1 MFSTPRSSLPEIAA
15 DYPRL
20 ELLESG
26 HIQDW
31 LSTRAAQLSDR
42 AHVNSNWADWLK
54 LTAIVTG
61 GLTAGLALSTPL
73 APAVLLLSLTS
84 YIAAVGEDREI
95 TREVYPVPWV
105 RMSLVEILRSA
116 MDEPYRKKKE
126 FTEKYTI
133 ITLTDGTQSTID
145 RPEIR
150 IEKERLFT
158 YLSLEDRS
166 EAAMLM
172 DNLTA
177 RKMSKP
183 EISAILA
190 ECPSNNRFL
199 LYRLILRE
207 YQDYGNLALTP
218 GQIQYLYR
226 EINDSYQLDQ
236 RQIDRFSNNPISVP
250 PRSIAPT
257 TPIVP
262 PIPVAPQNDR
272 PLQSQRRDIIE
283 EPPDYVID
291 LDRLIEESIATAPV
305 VQSPVAPAPPPVPQR
320 GMPKETGIEKI
331 LANPFESRAFFG
343 AQRTGKSYLVA
354 CTSQRLAEKG
364 IKVFHINLASLPDG
378 DDTRYWGHARSVRAD
393 LAMLDPGEA
402 RAVTGEALKLV
413 KDFREAGRGAILIC
427 DEWTIMGGLLHSYAE
442 YIESLTKLLGDT
454 ITSFKSSG
462 IQRQKAVWT
471 IAPDIIAGGLTDT
484 AKMAVKNLSLVLVA
498 IPPWE
503 TVTWQAEE
511 GGLINTV
518 SFSPGLYGQLKRN
531 YTGLIPPVHN
541 SFLAGSDRI
550 VFTDGH
556 WYPVGVDK
564 HSLKSSIKTIAFNPP
579 DPQPDAIAQEFST
592 LLNKE

>member
-1 MFSTPRSSLPEIAA
+1 MNLTHHYPTHLDLDSIAA
-15 DYPRL
+15 DYPDRSILEADGQVQRWLRL
-20 ELLESG
+20 RSEQLL
-26 HIQDW
+26 HQARH
-31 LSTRAAQLSDR
+31 LSRS
-42 AHVNSNWADWLK
+42 ADGAK
-54 LTAIVTG
+54 L
-61 GLTAGLALSTPL
+61 AGLASGVIGMLCHATPL
-73 APAVLLLSLTS
+73 GVVSAGLGVTAWGWAVFVDYTQTRSFNPLPGLREDLLEWL
-84 YIAAVGEDREI
+84 E
-95 TREVYPVPWV
+95 
-105 RMSLVEILRSA
+105 RMGDADQRA
-116 MDEPYRKKKE
+116 
-126 FTEKYTI
+126 KYETFMLDSGI
-133 ITLTDGTQSTID
+133 SQFQIKTL
-145 RPEIR
+145 EM
-150 IEKERLFT
+150 LT
-158 YLSLEDRS
+158 YLPLEQYA
-166 EAAMLM
+166 EAEFLLQSHDMVAH
-172 DNLTA
+172 
-177 RKMSKP
+177 
-183 EISAILA
+183 ILN
-190 ECPSNNRFL
+190 SIDQNIRFL
-199 LYRLILRE
+199 LYLRIRE
-207 YQDYGNLALTP
+207 HYINYGSL
-218 GQIQYLYR
+218 
-226 EINDSYQLDQ
+226 SSLDQ
-236 RQIDRFSNNPISVP
+236 KTIETAIENAKNDYSVNYGQVDRINNLTETRSYGRTPPLPAFQPPVP
-250 PRSIAPT
+250 

-291 LDRLIEESIATAPV
+291 LDRLVEEPIAPA
-305 VQSPVAPAPPPVPQR
+305 PVAPPSSPTAQR
-320 GMPKETGIEKI
+320 GMPKETGIEK
-331 LANPFESRAFFG
+331 LMSNPFESRAFFG

>member
-1 MFSTPRSSLPEIAA
+1 MNLTHHYPTHLDLDSIAA
-15 DYPRL
+15 DYPDRSILEADGQVQRWLRL
-20 ELLESG
+20 RSEQLL
-26 HIQDW
+26 HQARH
-31 LSTRAAQLSDR
+31 LSRS
-42 AHVNSNWADWLK
+42 ADGAK
-54 LTAIVTG
+54 L
-61 GLTAGLALSTPL
+61 AGLASGVIGMLCHATPL
-73 APAVLLLSLTS
+73 GVVSAGLGVTAWGWAVFVDYTQTRSFNPLPGLREDLLEWL
-84 YIAAVGEDREI
+84 E
-95 TREVYPVPWV
+95 
-105 RMSLVEILRSA
+105 RMGDADQRA
-116 MDEPYRKKKE
+116 
-126 FTEKYTI
+126 KYETFMLDSGI
-133 ITLTDGTQSTID
+133 SQFQIKTL
-145 RPEIR
+145 EM
-150 IEKERLFT
+150 LT
-158 YLSLEDRS
+158 YLPLEQYA
-166 EAAMLM
+166 EAEFLLQSHDMVAH
-172 DNLTA
+172 
-177 RKMSKP
+177 
-183 EISAILA
+183 ILN
-190 ECPSNNRFL
+190 SIDQNIRFL
-199 LYRLILRE
+199 LYLRIRE
-207 YQDYGNLALTP
+207 HYINYGSL
-218 GQIQYLYR
+218 
-226 EINDSYQLDQ
+226 SSLDQ
-236 RQIDRFSNNPISVP
+236 KTIETAIENAKNDYSVNYGQVDRINNLTETRSYGRTPPLPAFQPPVP
-250 PRSIAPT
+250 

-283 EPPDYVID
+283 EPEPDYVID
-291 LDRLIEESIATAPV
+291 LDRLVEEPIAPA
-305 VQSPVAPAPPPVPQR
+305 PVAPPSSPTAQR
-320 GMPKETGIEKI
+320 GMPKETGIEK
-331 LANPFESRAFFG
+331 LMSNPFESRAFFG

>member
-1 MFSTPRSSLPEIAA
+1 MNLTHHYPTHLDLDSIAA
-15 DYPRL
+15 DYPDRSILEADGQVQRWLRL
-20 ELLESG
+20 RSEQLL
-26 HIQDW
+26 HQARH
-31 LSTRAAQLSDR
+31 LSRS
-42 AHVNSNWADWLK
+42 ADGAK
-54 LTAIVTG
+54 L
-61 GLTAGLALSTPL
+61 AGLASGVIGMLCHATPL
-73 APAVLLLSLTS
+73 GVVSAGLGVTAWGWAVFVDYTQTRSFNPLPGLREDLLEWL
-84 YIAAVGEDREI
+84 E
-95 TREVYPVPWV
+95 
-105 RMSLVEILRSA
+105 RMGDADQRA
-116 MDEPYRKKKE
+116 
-126 FTEKYTI
+126 KYETFMLDSGI
-133 ITLTDGTQSTID
+133 SQFQIKTL
-145 RPEIR
+145 EM
-150 IEKERLFT
+150 LT
-158 YLSLEDRS
+158 YLPLEQYA
-166 EAAMLM
+166 EAEFLLQSHDMVAH
-172 DNLTA
+172 
-177 RKMSKP
+177 
-183 EISAILA
+183 ILN
-190 ECPSNNRFL
+190 SIDQNIRFL
-199 LYRLILRE
+199 LYLRIRE
-207 YQDYGNLALTP
+207 HYINYGSL
-218 GQIQYLYR
+218 
-226 EINDSYQLDQ
+226 SSLDQ
-236 RQIDRFSNNPISVP
+236 KTIETAIENAKNDYSVNYGQVDRINNLTETRSYGRTPPLPAFQPPVP
-250 PRSIAPT
+250 

-283 EPPDYVID
+283 EPKPDYVID
-291 LDRLIEESIATAPV
+291 LDRLIEEPIATAPV

>member
-1 MFSTPRSSLPEIAA
+1 MYSDQLPFRQTLQDITIGYPEVSWLENGYVTEWLQVRETSLY
-15 DYPRL
+15 D
-20 ELLESG
+20 
-26 HIQDW
+26 
-31 LSTRAAQLSDR
+31 RASQLSITIE
-42 AHVNSNWADWLK
+42 ATKISAL
-54 LTAIVTG
+54 VTG
-61 GLTAGLALSTPL
+61 LAGLACASSPLGIPALVLSGL
-73 APAVLLLSLTS
+73 GYVMSVLT
-84 YIAAVGEDREI
+84 DREDSRDLHPLPLSRMTGSDMI
-95 TREVYPVPWV
+95 KSIFDDRFRKATALHWDSMPEHRQKKFKLFSYLPLEQKAEAIFLMNNLSV
-105 RMSLVEILRSA
+105 RRGSGLPTV
-116 MDEPYRKKKE
+116 D
-126 FTEKYTI
+126 TV
-133 ITLTDGTQSTID
+133 
-145 RPEIR
+145 
-150 IEKERLFT
+150 
-158 YLSLEDRS
+158 LSDYQGES
-166 EAAMLM
+166 
-172 DNLTA
+172 
-177 RKMSKP
+177 
-183 EISAILA
+183 
-190 ECPSNNRFL
+190 RFL
-199 LYRLILRE
+199 LYRLLVREWQHEGDFCLRPE
-207 YQDYGNLALTP
+207 QLEKLYQTVEQVHRSDRPLPYRSQENALPLPSSPIYNDRPGSVDRPATQQNQITP
-218 GQIQYLYR
+218 
-226 EINDSYQLDQ
+226 
-236 RQIDRFSNNPISVP
+236 V
-250 PRSIAPT
+250 
-257 TPIVP
+257 VP

-291 LDRLIEESIATAPV
+291 LDRLIEEPIATA
-305 VQSPVAPAPPPVPQR
+305 PVAPAPPPVPQR

>member
-1 MFSTPRSSLPEIAA
+1 MNLTHHYPTHLDLDSIAA
-15 DYPRL
+15 DYPDRSILEADGQVQRWLRL
-20 ELLESG
+20 RSEQLL
-26 HIQDW
+26 HQARH
-31 LSTRAAQLSDR
+31 LSRS
-42 AHVNSNWADWLK
+42 ADGAK
-54 LTAIVTG
+54 L
-61 GLTAGLALSTPL
+61 AGLASGVIGMLCHATPL
-73 APAVLLLSLTS
+73 GVVSAGLGVTAWGWAVFVDYTQTRSFNPLPGLREDLLEWL
-84 YIAAVGEDREI
+84 E
-95 TREVYPVPWV
+95 
-105 RMSLVEILRSA
+105 RMGDADQRA
-116 MDEPYRKKKE
+116 
-126 FTEKYTI
+126 KYETFMLDSGI
-133 ITLTDGTQSTID
+133 SQFQIKTL
-145 RPEIR
+145 EM
-150 IEKERLFT
+150 LT
-158 YLSLEDRS
+158 YLPLEQYA
-166 EAAMLM
+166 EAEFLLQSHDMVAH
-172 DNLTA
+172 
-177 RKMSKP
+177 
-183 EISAILA
+183 ILN
-190 ECPSNNRFL
+190 SIDQNIRFL
-199 LYRLILRE
+199 LYLRIRE
-207 YQDYGNLALTP
+207 HYINYGSL
-218 GQIQYLYR
+218 
-226 EINDSYQLDQ
+226 SSLDQ
-236 RQIDRFSNNPISVP
+236 KTIETAIENAKNDYSVNYGQVDRINNLTETRSYGRTPPLPAFQPPVP
-250 PRSIAPT
+250 

-291 LDRLIEESIATAPV
+291 LDRLVEESIATAPV